1 MENALLITAAS
12 SGNPSL
18 RPSAYELLFDQIEEV
33 TNLRLCKTDKAI
45 FQSVFH
51 FKMLRKRQYLLQQG
65 DICNSLA
72 FVVQGALRMF
82 STNGRGH
89 EAIIIFAVER
99 DWLADRESMI
109 NQGASDYNIDAIE
122 DCVLLTI
129 TYQALEALRNSN
141 PAFAAFFRCQI
152 KAFAIATQQRI
163 HRALNLTIEEQYHD
177 LLETNPAF
185 GQRFSQNMLASY
197 LGVQPE
203 TLSRIRKFI
212 PDKIQA

>member
-1 MENALLITAAS
+1 MGNALLFNAALPSNPS
-12 SGNPSL
+12 SGPQ
-18 RPSAYELLFDQIEEV
+18 AYELLFDQIEKV
-33 TNLRLCKTDKAI
+33 TNLRLCKMDKAI
-45 FQSVFH
+45 FQSVFLT
-51 FKMLRKRQYLLQQG
+51 KTLRKRQYLLQQG

-72 FVVQGALRMF
+72 FVIQGALRMF

-89 EAIIIFAVER
+89 EAIITFAVEQ

-109 NQGASDYNIDAIE
+109 KQNASDYNIDAVE

-141 PAFAAFFRCQI
+141 PAFAAFFRCQT

-163 HRALNLTIEEQYHD
+163 YQALNLNIEDQYYD

-212 PDKIQA
+212 PGKISD